1 MKDLDRIKLET
12 GRKSA
17 LFERD
22 QKEISLKGAFAK
34 LKTSDEL
41 SDTLPLLSYLGI
53 TYSKNEVV
61 RDVLGLVR

>member
-1 MKDLDRIKLET
+1 M
-12 GRKSA
+12 
-17 LFERD
+17 RD
-22 QKEISLKGAFAK
+22 VYKRQDEDEITLKGAFAR

-61 RDVLGLVR
+61 QDVLCLLYTSI